1 MLKIFGTPSLVLV
14 GLQNSSIGAWAH
26 CQIFKKNKVGKE
38 QHIRKSYFKNFF
50 HRFLKFPN
58 SGPAKVLE

>member
-1 MLKIFGTPSLVLV
+1 MLKIFGTLSMIPL
-14 GLQNSSIGAWAH
+14 GLQNPSIGAWAH
-26 CQIFKKNKVGKE
+26 CQVLKKNNVGKE

-58 SGPAKVLE
+58 SGPATVLK

>member
-26 CQIFKKNKVGKE
+26 CQIFKKIKLV
-38 QHIRKSYFKNFF
+38 KSNILGRAISRTFSIVF
-50 HRFLKFPN
+50 
-58 SGPAKVLE
+58 